1 MVTGMDVSEDDLLL
15 TTYQDLYLYKLSRLE
30 EAPVVVRMP
39 LTGQREAVAFDRRS
53 SLTAYVTN
61 ERLDGVGAAD
71 VFKIEL
77 PEF

>member
-1 MVTGMDVSEDDLLL
+1 
-15 TTYQDLYLYKLSRLE
+15 
-30 EAPVVVRMP
+30 VVRMP
-39 LTGQREAVAFDRRS
+39 LTGQREAVAFDRSS

-61 ERLDGVGAAD
+61 ERRDGVGAAD

>member
-1 MVTGMDVSEDDLLL
+1 MDVSEDDLLL
-15 TTYQDLYLYKLSRLE
+15 TTYQDLYLYKLTRFE

-39 LTGQREAVAFDRRS
+39 LIGQREAVAFDRRS

-61 ERLDGVGAAD
+61 ERRGGVGAAD

>member
-1 MVTGMDVSEDDLLL
+1 MDVSEDDLLL

-30 EAPVVVRMP
+30 EAPAVVRMP
-39 LTGQREAVAFDRRS
+39 LTGQREAVAFDRSS

-61 ERLDGVGAAD
+61 ERRDGVGAAD